1 MPKEGANEASA
12 KDSVEVKKIAGIGGK
27 DGPLSGRK
35 GGPGSGR
42 KKASRGRR
50 SEDKSGKHRNR
61 SRSRSKSAGPHSHRK
76 HKQRSRREKAADAEE
91 LVGKTMMDTDPLIK
105 AAKGSDPS
113 VLKNLL
119 LEMDPHKRTLK
130 VNQFDKAGSTLL
142 FHAAWV
148 GNRDIVQCLVD
159 YRADPNIQNNRQNS
173 PLHLAFERMN
183 RGAMLVLV
191 ENGADIDLKN
201 SWGQKPYEVKLKDNV
216 NPGILELNK
225 LEELLKDARRKYLD
239 SHSHEVED
247 TITDEERSKYKTMY
261 DMLDEDKNG
270 ALTYHEMYRLFHQ
283 VPVPESYNEL
293 GIPRVDL
300 ASMKAFNEEFNISHN
315 VDGVVWMDFL
325 SYVHKFKKD
334 ELAASSKK
342 KKKGKKK

>member
-1 MPKEGANEASA
+1 MLIPRYSYHLCSL
-12 KDSVEVKKIAGIGGK
+12 D
-27 DGPLSGRK
+27 DF
-35 GGPGSGR
+35 
-42 KKASRGRR
+42 RR
-50 SEDKSGKHRNR
+50 
-61 SRSRSKSAGPHSHRK
+61 
-76 HKQRSRREKAADAEE
+76 
-91 LVGKTMMDTDPLIK
+91 
-105 AAKGSDPS
+105 
-113 VLKNLL
+113 
-119 LEMDPHKRTLK
+119 
-130 VNQFDKAGSTLL
+130 L

-247 TITDEERSKYKTMY
+247 TITDEEVQRRKKTGGWEQRSRCS
-261 DMLDEDKNG
+261 L
-270 ALTYHEMYRLFHQ
+270 
-283 VPVPESYNEL
+283 
-293 GIPRVDL
+293 
-300 ASMKAFNEEFNISHN
+300 
-315 VDGVVWMDFL
+315 
-325 SYVHKFKKD
+325 
-334 ELAASSKK
+334 
-342 KKKGKKK
+342 